1 VVAALVFPLV
11 AALVFPNVVA
21 VLVIPLVDHF
31 PAHRVLPRTP
41 VAEWVLH
48 ADTHWE
54 PGAAGAVSTAL
65 AVAFCIALV
74 GEAVALISA
83 LVFPN
88 VVAALVFPLVAALVF
103 PLVAAL
109 VFPNVV
115 AALVF
120 PLV

>member
-1 VVAALVFPLV
+1 MVAALVFPLV

-21 VLVIPLVDHF
+21 VLVFPLVDHF
-31 PAHRVLPRTP
+31 LAHRVLPRTP

-48 ADTHWE
+48 ADIHWE

-65 AVAFCIALV
+65 TVAFCRFLV
-74 GEAVALISA
+74 GEAVALIS
-83 LVFPN
+83 
-88 VVAALVFPLVAALVF
+88 ALVF